1 MRTGHNR
8 MTITTNSQLIVIT
21 SMFIVAFT
29 YGCSSQDVGIKASS
43 GVPNSTNYD
52 EQTKVK
58 VNNIKSI
65 GTQIVK
71 SEEMITIDFMKCM
84 NKEGVKTPYPE
95 LNSDGSVKWG
105 ILKTAIA
112 TQNAGFSW
120 ESKKSKKALEICL
133 PILDAVASTSPEPKE
148 DPVKLQDDL
157 LKLVSCLR
165 NHGYSVADP
174 NFTKD
179 PRAAMKPIYE
189 QFKAKSS
196 GTSISTKAE
205 RTFDLCNAAIFQNKK
220 DK

>member
-105 ILKTAIA
+105 ILKAK
-112 TQNAGFSW
+112 NP
-120 ESKKSKKALEICL
+120 KK
-133 PILDAVASTSPEPKE
+133 
-148 DPVKLQDDL
+148 
-157 LKLVSCLR
+157 
-165 NHGYSVADP
+165 H
-174 NFTKD
+174 
-179 PRAAMKPIYE
+179 
-189 QFKAKSS
+189 
-196 GTSISTKAE
+196 
-205 RTFDLCNAAIFQNKK
+205 
-220 DK
+220 